1 MAPPRFSSYAS
12 RREGAGRGEARQ
24 PPRQARAV
32 RAGAH
37 ASHGVSERRRRC
49 LLLGFA
55 EQAAHGCAAQR
66 TRCPRLRCAAPRH
79 ASAVASARPGAR
91 ERRACGGAWPASCA
105 AARRWEA
112 RVLCSCLEETRGR
125 GAPHAAAASGP
136 AGGLDVSRR
145 AALSLSRHR
154 RAARP
159 AVSGETTMFASFSS
173 LVESVDLSAL
183 ADHAGK
189 VRGCRAARLSR
200 RAGGVLTRAGACFAR
215 SALAACAAGF
225 RAAGGPGEE
234 RRQRAGLPGA
244 GAAGRCLR
252 TAAAAARR
260 RERAGCPGRA
270 SRRPAA
276 AAGRASATAAAGAGR
291 VCHQRGGGGSPGS
304 AAGRATQRW
313 GVPSAAA
320 RAAALAARAAP
331 AACARARRR
340 CIATRPRPGCTGCFL
355 APSRVR
361 CRLHAQR

>member
-1 MAPPRFSSYAS
+1 VARRVSLRDRRGRCGRARTLPTAS
-12 RREGAGRGEARQ
+12 VSVGGGACSLAL
-24 PPRQARAV
+24 PN
-32 RAGAH
+32 
-37 ASHGVSERRRRC
+37 RRRM
-49 LLLGFA
+49 
-55 EQAAHGCAAQR
+55 AAQR
-66 TRCPRLRCAAPRH
+66 SAHGAQGCAVLRRATRARWRARARARGSAERARRGCRRAAPLHR
-79 ASAVASARPGAR
+79 AG
-91 ERRACGGAWPASCA
+91 RRAFCA
-105 AARRWEA
+105 AASRKRAGGAHHTRR
-112 RVLCSCLEETRGR
+112 
-125 GAPHAAAASGP
+125 PPPGP

-145 AALSLSRHR
+145 ATLSLSRHR

-244 GAAGRCLR
+244 GAAGRRLR

-260 RERAGCPGRA
+260 RERAVCPGRA

-313 GVPSAAA
+313 RVPSAAA

-340 CIATRPRPGCTGCFL
+340 CIATRPRPGRTGCFL

-361 CRLHAQR
+361 CRRHAQR